1 MLAAVLALAVL
12 AVSPATPVSAIN
24 EQFVFNVVENEGM
37 ESSVGQLYINGS
49 DFR

>member
-12 AVSPATPVSAIN
+12 AVSPATPVSATN
-24 EQFVFNVVENEGM
+24 EQFVFNVVENEGND
-37 ESSVGQLYINGS
+37 SSAGTLNIAGS